1 MPFHE
6 NLPVV
11 GFQQPD
17 DQAQQNGLA
26 RTRGTRQKDHL
37 APINFETDICE
48 CRSVVETHAYV
59 AEFNIREVI
68 WHLGEPP
75 REDIRLGEGGNGN
88 LFDLGSSIFGLWP
101 LAFGLWPLVF
111 GLGVLFGY
119 PETKVPQGQRSKIKS
134 SSTDSRRPIILFLPP
149 QCRRCGCPNLHWT
162 KIQVDHLYRVGSAH
176 RDGGVD
182 HRNTVRSVRR
192 WQ

>member
-1 MPFHE
+1 LPFHE

-68 WHLGEPP
+68 WHL
-75 REDIRLGEGGNGN
+75 EDIRLGEGGNGN
-88 LFDLGSSIFGLWP
+88 LETLVFGLWP
-101 LAFGLWPLVF
+101 WAFGLWSLVF
-111 GLGVLFGY
+111 VLSPWCFIWRT
-119 PETKVPQGQRSKIKS
+119 ETKAPKAKSQKPKI
-134 SSTDSRRPIILFLPP
+134 
-149 QCRRCGCPNLHWT
+149 
-162 KIQVDHLYRVGSAH
+162 
-176 RDGGVD
+176 
-182 HRNTVRSVRR
+182 
-192 WQ
+192 